1 MRNQADTITIRTAG
15 DADGAALRRLAAL
28 DSAGALAGPA
38 LLAEVGGVPAAAI
51 AIDGGVVVADPFRLT
66 ADIVELLELRRAR
79 LATGEASGRGRGR
92 RERRLRGLTTK
103 GGLRHASAHLW

>member
-1 MRNQADTITIRTAG
+1 MRNQPDAITIRTAG
-15 DADGAALRRLAAL
+15 DADAAALRRLAAL

-79 LATGEASGRGRGR
+79 LATPLVAR
-92 RERRLRGLTTK
+92 RRTAR
-103 GGLRHASAHLW
+103 